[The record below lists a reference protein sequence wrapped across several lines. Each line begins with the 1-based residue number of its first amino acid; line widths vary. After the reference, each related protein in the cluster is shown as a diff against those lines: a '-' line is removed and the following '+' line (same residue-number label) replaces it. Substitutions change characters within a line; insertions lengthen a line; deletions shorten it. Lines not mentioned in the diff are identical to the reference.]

1 MSGSAVFATARLRLA
16 TEATRISAARTSP
29 ARLGA
34 VAVSTADAVEASL
47 ALVTVT
53 IFRARGVSAAHPKG
67 VMSFHPSHDD
77 PHDANI
83 FIGGA
88 AMSSTI
94 PEPGAPSARYEREP
108 AGVGGW
114 IIFAGVVMMIGGF
127 LDAMWGLAA
136 VINNEVITVGG
147 HGVVVW
153 DISAWGWGHL
163 ILGTRVAI
171 SGLSLLPGQG
181 WARGREIIFV

>member
-1 MSGSAVFATARLRLA
+1 
-16 TEATRISAARTSP
+16 
-29 ARLGA
+29 
-34 VAVSTADAVEASL
+34 
-47 ALVTVT
+47 
-53 IFRARGVSAAHPKG
+53 
-67 VMSFHPSHDD
+67 
-77 PHDANI
+77 
-83 FIGGA
+83 
-88 AMSSTI
+88 MSSTI

-114 IIFAGVVMMIGGF
+114 IIFAGIVMMIGGF

-163 ILGTRVAI
+163 ILGTLVAL
-171 SGLSLLPGQG
+171 SGLGLLAGQG
-181 WARGREIIFV
+181 WARVMGIIFVSLNVLVQFGTFTLFPLWSMLIIAIDIVIIYQLTARWEPEGARR